1 MQIVLVFLEALYA
14 STLLFQLPGNS
25 LLRGLD
31 HESEIFAALT
41 TLAFA
46 ALVAGGLTIWKHR
59 WAKRA
64 VLTVAALGSLVFA
77 ALTLLAIP
85 LVLLASDVSGRGP
98 LGHLW
103 LALGLQ
109 PLVLAAAIF
118 WRPEVHSADPP
129 DSGVG

>member
-14 STLLFQLPGNS
+14 STRLFQLPGN
-25 LLRGLD
+25 LFLRGLD

-46 ALVAGGLTIWKHR
+46 ALVTGGLTIRKHR

-85 LVLLASDVSGRGP
+85 RVLLASDVSGRGP

-103 LALGLQ
+103 
-109 PLVLAAAIF
+109 
-118 WRPEVHSADPP
+118 
-129 DSGVG
+129 